1 MPKYRITAPDGNTY
15 EITAPDG
22 ASEEEVLAYA
32 QQNYQAAKPDFSNVT
47 AKVTPGRGASIATP
61 KRGPVPRTRAE
72 LDRVTGTSTQAPSVM
87 EAIGGSVRDF
97 ADSAQQGFMRPI
109 HGAAELLQTGTTNAL
124 EYAAD
129 VAPST
134 ITSGLARLS
143 RDTLESDRQALQQWE
158 AEYQARRGGA
168 NSTAGELV
176 GGALPFAVGAPAR
189 AGTALMARIAPTGS
203 GLVRQGIAAGTV
215 GGIGGAVAGLAE
227 PVQSYDNYVEQKA
240 GNTALGGAAGAVISP
255 IAGYVP
261 AAIRGIAARFSG
273 PRGSERRMGA
283 RLLEQAGGPV
293 QVQESQVPGVRRT
306 LDEATDNQGIMAYGR
321 NLRRLYPQ
329 EFADQDMA
337 NNAARYRTLEGI
349 AGDED
354 AMEAALESR
363 RAASAP
369 LYREAG
375 EAIVPVTD
383 DLKSILSRVPNSVMN
398 SAKRLAKI
406 EGRPWQ
412 EPPTGPS
419 NGSANVQQQIRESL
433 ERAVRD
439 DPYSSYGLRVIPDD
453 SKSVAGDT
461 LPPSYRWDDGINTG
475 EALPG
480 TSTLGVRRDLSDV
493 EKMLAQL
500 DRAGYQG
507 RRVGIVRGEPVGAG
521 DDAYEQLLKDAQ
533 LVSLLDR
540 APQKQSQAGIM
551 SGQQLHYIKLAI
563 DNALSGQGGGSL
575 GNVERALLMQVKD
588 DLVGGVSSAIP
599 AYADAMGAYSGA
611 SGPISRMEI
620 GRRLLEKTDSSRVDP
635 SGVPILSPFQYAK
648 NTRNLDRVAQDAT
661 GFNKAKAANILSP
674 EDIRNIS
681 AIGDDMQ
688 RIMRRQS
695 NPTQPGSATMEAT
708 ELAKRIARQGVGSSL
723 GRGLPVVERLAEY
736 FAKRRESK
744 DLQTLFELYRNPQR
758 AQQVM
763 SQLGKKDRAKLSATL
778 SMLAVGMQSSATNN
792 QEGQ

>member
-1 MPKYRITAPDGNTY
+1 MADYTEDQLFAKLERADAAGDAEAAKVIADEIRRIR
-15 EITAPDG
+15 
-22 ASEEEVLAYA
+22 S
-32 QQNYQAAKPDFSNVT
+32 AKPDFSNVT
-47 AKVTPGRGASIATP
+47 TKVTPGRGASIVAP

-72 LDRVTGTSTQAPSVM
+72 LDRVTGTSTRGPSVM
-87 EAIGGSVRDF
+87 GAIGGSVRDF
-97 ADSAQQGFMRPI
+97 ADSARQGFMRPF
-109 HGAAELLQTGTTNAL
+109 HGAAELLQTGTTSAL

-129 VAPST
+129 TAPST
-134 ITSGLARLS
+134 ITRGLARLS

-158 AEYQARRGGA
+158 ADYQARRGGA

-189 AGTALMARIAPTGS
+189 AGTALMSRIAPSGS
-203 GLVRQGIAAGTV
+203 GLLRQGAAAGTV
-215 GGIGGAVAGLAE
+215 GGIGGAVAGLAD
-227 PVQSYDNYVEQKA
+227 PVQNYDNYVEQKA
-240 GNTALGGAAGAVISP
+240 GNTALGGAAGAALAP
-255 IAGYVP
+255 LAGYAP
-261 AAIRGIAARFSG
+261 AAFRGIADRFSG
-273 PRGSERRMGA
+273 PRGSDRRMVK

-349 AGDED
+349 AGDDD
-354 AMEAALESR
+354 AMEAASALRNE
-363 RAASAP
+363 AAGP
-369 LYREAG
+369 LYQQAG
-375 EAIVPVTD
+375 QAVVPVTD
-383 DLKSILSRVPNSVMN
+383 ELGGVLSRIPNNIMS
-398 SAKRLAKI
+398 SARRLARI
-406 EGRPWQ
+406 EGNQIAESP
-412 EPPTGPS
+412 
-419 NGSANVQQQIRESL
+419 GSM
-433 ERAVRD
+433 
-439 DPYSSYGLRVIPDD
+439 
-453 SKSVAGDT
+453 T
-461 LPPSYRWDDGINTG
+461 
-475 EALPG
+475 
-480 TSTLGVRRDLSDV
+480 
-493 EKMLAQL
+493 
-500 DRAGYQG
+500 
-507 RRVGIVRGEPVGAG
+507 
-521 DDAYEQLLKDAQ
+521 
-533 LVSLLDR
+533 
-540 APQKQSQAGIM
+540 
-551 SGQQLHYIKLAI
+551 GQQLHYIKLAI

-588 DLVGGVSSAIP
+588 DLVGNVSSVIP
-599 AYADAMGAYSGA
+599 AYGDAMAAYRGA
-611 SGPISRMEI
+611 SGPIGRMQI
-620 GRRLLEKTDSSRVDP
+620 GRRIMERADSSRVDP

-695 NPTQPGSATMEAT
+695 NPAQPGSATMEASDI
-708 ELAKRIARQGVGSSL
+708 AKRVARQGLGGSL
-723 GRGLPVVERLAEY
+723 GKGLPVVEGLADY

-763 SQLGKKDRAKLSATL
+763 SQLSKKDRAKLNATL
-778 SMLAVGMQSSATNN
+778 SMLAVGIQANN

>member
-1 MPKYRITAPDGNTY
+1 MADYTEDQLFAKLERADAAGDAEAAKVIADEIRRIR
-15 EITAPDG
+15 
-22 ASEEEVLAYA
+22 S
-32 QQNYQAAKPDFSNVT
+32 AKPDFSNVT
-47 AKVTPGRGASIATP
+47 TKVTQGRGASIAAP
-61 KRGPVPRTRAE
+61 KQAAKPKSRIPGLVGRSMSQGAAGLIDALAGGAQALNPTLGGAVRLAGTLTGITRPGDMQGPRIPSRDILSMALDQQGVARPQTAGERIASDVGEAATGTLLTMGAGGLANAPMLTRGPVVQMLGA
-72 LDRVTGTSTQAPSVM
+72 LTGSGAMSGAREAGAPMPVQV
-87 EAIGGSVRDF
+87 AAGLAGG
-97 ADSAQQGFMRPI
+97 
-109 HGAAELLQTGTTNAL
+109 
-124 EYAAD
+124 
-129 VAPST
+129 VAPSMAAAGGRNT
-134 ITSGLARLS
+134 LARL
-143 RDTLESDRQALQQWE
+143 T
-158 AEYQARRGGA
+158 
-168 NSTAGELV
+168 
-176 GGALPFAVGAPAR
+176 
-189 AGTALMARIAPTGS
+189 
-203 GLVRQGIAAGTV
+203 
-215 GGIGGAVAGLAE
+215 
-227 PVQSYDNYVEQKA
+227 
-240 GNTALGGAAGAVISP
+240 
-255 IAGYVP
+255 
-261 AAIRGIAARFSG
+261 G
-273 PRGSERRMGA
+273 PRGSERRMGQ
-283 RLLEQAGGPV
+283 RLLEQSGGPV

-354 AMEAALESR
+354 AMEAALAARS
-363 RAASAP
+363 AASAP

-383 DLKSILSRVPNSVMN
+383 DLKSIMSRVPNNVMN

-500 DRAGYQG
+500 GRAGYQG

-563 DNALSGQGGGSL
+563 DNALSGQGGGAL

-588 DLVGGVSSAIP
+588 DLVDNVSGVIP

-611 SGPISRMEI
+611 SVPISRMDI

-648 NTRNLDRVAQDAT
+648 TTRNLDRVAQEST
-661 GFNKAKAANILSP
+661 GFRKAQAANILSP

-695 NPTQPGSATMEAT
+695 NPAQPGSATMEAT
-708 ELAKRIARQGVGSSL
+708 EMLKQTAAQGAMRAVGADVPVI
-723 GRGLPVVERLAEY
+723 RGLANY
-736 FAKRRESK
+736 FSARRENK

-763 SQLGKKDRAKLSATL
+763 NQLSKKDRAKLNATL
-778 SMLAVGMQSSATNN
+778 SMLAVGIQANN